1 MLHLLTTRA
10 FARAPARAFVSATT
24 FAALIAA
31 GALTAVPSRPH
42 AELTD
47 LALAPTPMVTPAPVV
62 SPPVAN
68 PPAVRLAAAAQKPAA
83 TDLNC
88 LAKAVY
94 YEARGE
100 SEEGQAAVAQVV
112 LNRTHR
118 REYAHSVCG
127 VVFQGANAGQCQ
139 FSFAC
144 NGAMHRP
151 LEPTAWSRARRIA
164 RAVFSGERKAAVG
177 EAVSFHTVGEGG
189 RGRAVARIG
198 GHLFFAAA

>member
-1 MLHLLTTRA
+1 MFHLLTTRA

-24 FAALIAA
+24 LAALVGA

-47 LALAPTPMVTPAPVV
+47 AALEQAPLVAPAPILPAASVHAA
-62 SPPVAN
+62 AN
-68 PPAVRLAAAAQKPAA
+68 GPRPLAA
-83 TDLNC
+83 DLNC

-112 LNRTHR
+112 LNRTRHHQ
-118 REYAHSVCG
+118 YAHSVCG
-127 VVFQGANAGQCQ
+127 VVFQGASAGQCQ

-164 RAVFSGERKAAVG
+164 LAVISGTRKAPIG
-177 EAVSFHTVGEGG
+177 QAVSFHTVGEGG
-189 RGRAVARIG
+189 RGRAVAHIG